1 MIRFLILSVSLF
13 TLGASLF
20 SADAQRV
27 RREEFDLKMM
37 ELQQA
42 DLDGR
47 AATAEVG
54 ARITDLNAKNAEL
67 NGKVE
72 TLEFLLSQSRDQ
84 VNQMQG
90 DDAEIAKLISRLES
104 RMAAQDAKIRDLEAK
119 LARTESSLQSYARTS
134 TTSPSGTTVVT
145 SPTTSSSTGPTTIT
159 RRTVTTPSTATGSS
173 TSTTT
178 AGQPTRI
185 TRTTTTTPSTSS
197 RNVTGTTQPSTRT
210 TTLPQGTLG
219 QLPASNLPGEA
230 GPLFA
235 EAKSR
240 LLRFDYEGAES
251 AFRTFLNQF
260 GDDAQAG
267 EAQYWL
273 AEALYQQEAYAESG
287 QAYTEMIRT
296 YPDDPRAPE
305 ALAKLARAMRLVGDT
320 ERACNALNILP
331 QRYPEASGL
340 TKNLAAGERVRSG
353 CDS

>member
-1 MIRFLILSVSLF
+1 MIRVLVLVASLF
-13 TLGASLF
+13 TLSASLF

-27 RREEFDLKMM
+27 RREEFDQKMLQ
-37 ELQQA
+37 LQQA
-42 DLDGR
+42 DMDGR

-54 ARITDLNAKNAEL
+54 ARITDLNATNAEL

-84 VNQMQG
+84 VNQMQA

-104 RMAAQDAKIRDLEAK
+104 RLAAQDKKISDLEGQ
-119 LARTESSLQSYARTS
+119 LAGVQSTVRNYASIAPIQSSDASGDGAD
-134 TTSPSGTTVVT
+134 TTAGTTTV
-145 SPTTSSSTGPTTIT
+145 T
-159 RRTVTTPSTATGSS
+159 RRTVTTQPTTDG
-173 TSTTT
+173 TTRTVTTT
-178 AGQPTRI
+178 GQPTRI
-185 TRTTTTTPSTSS
+185 TRTTEPASTSGPT
-197 RNVTGTTQPSTRT
+197 RITRT
-210 TTLPQGTLG
+210 VNADEAGTLPQGTLG
-219 QLPASNLPGEA
+219 ELPASNLPGEA

-240 LLRFDYEGAES
+240 LLRFDYEGAEM
-251 AFRTFLNQF
+251 AFETFLSQF
-260 GDDAQAG
+260 GDDPQAG

-320 ERACNALNILP
+320 DRACNALDLLP
-331 QRYPEASGL
+331 QQYPNASGL
-340 TKNLAAGERVRSG
+340 TQNLARGERVRSG